1 MSEENKKENVE
12 LEANTDNKEVATMEK
27 KLSVKERY
35 QAVCTA
41 LVEAKKSY
49 NLAKNACLDD
59 PKNKDLKKAKRS
71 AWLEVKKLQAKKN
84 AVWAILV
91 AVIGTAA
98 AIAFGK
104 AVAKQNGEDFTQVED
119 VESAPEVSE

>member
-1 MSEENKKENVE
+1 MSEEIKITEVTE
-12 LEANTDNKEVATMEK
+12 TENKEVAVKEK
-27 KLSVKERY
+27 KSVKERY
-35 QAVCTA
+35 QAVCAA
-41 LVEAKKSY
+41 LVEAKKAY

-84 AVWAILV
+84 AVWAILIT
-91 AVIGTAA
+91 VIGSAA

-119 VESAPEVSE
+119 VESAPEDVSE